1 MFKNLTKIFLFTS
14 IILLSTNVN
23 GEEITTHRIE
33 VKVNDNIITNYDIYQ
48 RIKLNAIITKSN
60 IDPNNYNNISQRVV
74 DELIRESLKKEKI
87 LEYNISFTND
97 EMKKHEI
104 RFLNNYQIE
113 KEVLIELFKQNNI
126 SYSNFSD
133 FLATELK
140 WQKLIFGLYLRV
152 ISLSEIEIEGLLNT
166 NPNLSRKDAE
176 DIVMQKQL
184 ELKSNKLIN
193 DMQNEATIEYK

>member
-140 WQKLIFGLYLRV
+140 WQKLIFGLYLRI
-152 ISLSEIEIEGLLNT
+152 ISPSEIEIEGLLNT

>member
-1 MFKNLTKIFLFTS
+1 MFKNLIKICLFTS
-14 IILLSTNVN
+14 TILLSTNVS

-140 WQKLIFGLYLRV
+140 WQKLIFGLYLRI
-152 ISLSEIEIEGLLNT
+152 ISPSEIEIEGLLNT